1 MRKVRSSC
9 RLTRCRANDAGV
21 AAVVRAVHRP
31 EVGAAALSVPSP
43 EHYLP
48 LLYTAALREPQDDME
63 IFNDEL
69 AFGSISMTS
78 VLIG

>member
-1 MRKVRSSC
+1 VHYE
-9 RLTRCRANDAGV
+9 RLGK
-21 AAVVRAVHRP
+21 
-31 EVGAAALSVPSP
+31 AAALSVPSP

>member
-1 MRKVRSSC
+1 MGKMDFRNAVNRALAAQDNDTLVHYE
-9 RLTRCRANDAGV
+9 RLGD
-21 AAVVRAVHRP
+21 
-31 EVGAAALSVPSP
+31 AAALSVPSP

>member
-1 MRKVRSSC
+1 MNPKS
-9 RLTRCRANDAGV
+9 
-21 AAVVRAVHRP
+21 
-31 EVGAAALSVPSP
+31 
-43 EHYLP
+43 
-48 LLYTAALREPQDDME
+48 LYRAALREPQDDME